1 VDKVSVIIRCK
12 NEEMWIGHAIQS
24 VVDFFPGSE
33 IIVVDNNSTD
43 DSMDIVRGFEKW
55 NNIVRLNIDNYS
67 PGSSLNKGVFRAK
80 HEKILVLSSHCVI
93 KQVNERVFENLD
105 VHGYVAV
112 FGNQIPVYRGRR
124 ISKRYIWSHF
134 GEERIENMYSEI
146 ENRSFLHN
154 AFCFYNRD
162 FLLKFRFDE
171 KLYGKEDR
179 YWAIDMVNKG
189 KKFLYDPELI
199 VEHHW
204 TPNGA
209 TWKGIG

>member
-1 VDKVSVIIRCK
+1 
-12 NEEMWIGHAIQS
+12 MWIGHAIQS
-24 VVDFFPGSE
+24 VVDFFPGCE

-55 NNIVRLNIDNYS
+55 NNIVKLSVDNYS
-67 PGSSLNKGVFRAK
+67 PGLALNQGVWKAK
-80 HEKILVLSSHCVI
+80 YEKILVLSSHCVI
-93 KQVNERVFENLD
+93 KNINERVFDNLD

-134 GEERIENMYSEI
+134 GEERVENMYSDI
-146 ENRSFLHN
+146 ENRRFLHN

-162 FLLKFRFDE
+162 LLLDFRFDE

-179 YWAIDMVNKG
+179 YWAIDMVKKG
-189 KKFLYDPELI
+189 KKYLYDPELV